1 MRAVL
6 QRVTRASVK
15 VNDEVLGEIDSGLVV
30 LLGVAQDDTLADI
43 KYLAE
48 KIATIR
54 IFDDADGR
62 MNLSVGDTN
71 GALLVVSQFTLYG
84 DVRRGRRPS
93 WSEAAQPEVAAP
105 LYKSFVAEARR
116 RVERVE
122 TGSFRAMMQVEL
134 VNDGP
139 VTILLDSRKL
149 F

>member
-6 QRVTRASVK
+6 QRVTRACVK
-15 VNDEVLGEIDSGLVV
+15 VNNQVSGEIDSGLVV
-30 LLGVAQDDTLADI
+30 LLGVARDDTAADI
-43 KYLAE
+43 NYLVE
-48 KIATIR
+48 KIAAIR

-62 MNLSVGDTN
+62 MNLSIGEVE

-93 WSEAAQPEVAAP
+93 WIEAAPPQIAEP
-105 LYKSFVAEARR
+105 LYDSFITEVRR
-116 RVERVE
+116 RIARVA
-122 TGSFRAMMQVEL
+122 TGSFGQMMQVEL

-139 VTILLDSRKL
+139 VTILLDSRKK